1 LINFFI
7 DLYNFIRLKRSK
19 TIYKIGFFSEN
30 NFIYEY
36 LEPYILR
43 KIKKHKILILSFEDI
58 NRDYLNLKNVFI
70 FKTKL
75 FKEIVFLTLNLKY
88 LYSSTPDLNFT
99 IFKKSKLSKCK
110 YIYLSH
116 TPVSMNLI
124 YRENAFDHFDA
135 VQVTSVYQYKEMKEI
150 IEKRNLK
157 TKVFKSEYL
166 FVKKQIAK
174 IKSNNFETDLL
185 IAPTWNTNFYKTNCH
200 LILNKLLKKN
210 KISFKLRPHP
220 ASFIKKEISLSELQK
235 ENIPVDNL
243 NYIEFQKYNFLIS
256 DWSGIFIEYS
266 LIFKRKAFLI
276 NTQKKI
282 VNTEYLKLQNKPIEI
297 TLRNTLARSYEISQ
311 IPEIIKEILA
321 YKNLQKSNESNNEI
335 EKIIKSNFY

>member
-1 LINFFI
+1 MIRLFI

-19 TIYKIGFFSEN
+19 TVFRIGFFLEN

-43 KIKKHKILILSFEDI
+43 KIKQHKILILSFEDI
-58 NRDYLNLKNVFI
+58 NRDYLNLKNIFI

-75 FKEIVFLTLNLKY
+75 FQEIVFLTLNLKY

-99 IFKKSKLSKCK
+99 IFKKSKFSKCK

-124 YRENAFDHFDA
+124 YRKNAFDHFDA
-135 VQVTSVYQYKEMKEI
+135 VQATSVYQYKEMKEI
-150 IEKRNLK
+150 IKKRNLK

-166 FVKKQIAK
+166 FVKKQITK
-174 IKSNNFETDLL
+174 IKSGNFETDLL
-185 IAPTWNTNFYKTNCH
+185 IAPSWNSNFYKTNCH
-200 LILNKLLKKN
+200 LILNKLLKEY

-220 ASFIKKEISLSELQK
+220 LSFKKKEISLSELKK

-243 NYIEFQKYNFLIS
+243 KYIDFQKYDFLIS
-256 DWSGIFIEYS
+256 DWSGIFIEYA
-266 LIFKRKAFLI
+266 LIFRRRAFLI
-276 NTQKKI
+276 NTPKKI
-282 VNTEYLKLQNKPIEI
+282 VNNEYFKHENKPIEI
-297 TLRNTLARSYEISQ
+297 SLRNTLARSFEISE
-311 IPEIIKEILA
+311 IPEIIKEILSQ
-321 YKNLQKSNESNNEI
+321 KNLQKNKDSNNEI
-335 EKIIKSNFY
+335 DKIIKSNFY